1 MHRFWFRI
9 WQQGQSLDPPLP
21 VASLPRGTRITG
33 TFAIRRRSRAL
44 AEVYALAADA
54 GEARQILE
62 KARGL
67 LPNR

>member
-33 TFAIRRRSRAL
+33 TTAIRRRSRAL
-44 AEVYALAADA
+44 SAVYALAADA
-54 GEARQILE
+54 EQARQVFE
-62 KARGL
+62 EAGERL
-67 LPNR
+67 LAP